1 MLKEIIR
8 DVRVCIKEYTE
19 VPAINGGTV
28 LKKTLLISLPIVDV
42 LLLAAGY
49 FFGMPALQAN
59 GYKATAKQNQATL
72 SASVDRAITAAKQN
86 AFLQDDV
93 TIAQAKNAVKI
104 SNDAAS
110 DLESKINS
118 NEKGLTDFSE
128 LPWVTSVNSG
138 YKTTLAV
145 RSLEAEYVKAA
156 KDYLAELKSVTKYD
170 EQTIPILKLME
181 DVENMPSLDDAAN
194 LDEATAAID
203 NVIAKLNQVIKLADQ
218 MKPTES
224 MKESHELNLK
234 TANELVA
241 IMKQMKTGIATLDAE
256 LLMTSLQAFQDKAT
270 SVQKKS
276 KELEIDFVEK
286 SKLTQLGDKLNSLSK
301 QIDAK
306 TSNW

>member
-1 MLKEIIR
+1 M
-8 DVRVCIKEYTE
+8 
-19 VPAINGGTV
+19 
-28 LKKTLLISLPIVDV
+28 KKTLLISLPIVVVV
-42 LLLAAGY
+42 LVAAGY
-49 FFGMPALQAN
+49 FFGMPTLQTN
-59 GYKATAKQNQATL
+59 GYKATAKQDQAVL

-118 NEKGLTDFSE
+118 NEKGLTNFSE
-128 LPWVTSVNSG
+128 LPWVTTVNGS

-156 KDYLAELKSVTKYD
+156 KDYLAELKGVNKYD
-170 EQTIPILKLME
+170 EQTIPILELME
-181 DVENMPSLDDAAN
+181 DVKDMPSLNDAADLN
-194 LDEATAAID
+194 EATAAID
-203 NVIAKLNQVIKLADQ
+203 NVIGKLNQVIKLANQ

-241 IMKQMKTGIATLDAE
+241 IMKQMKTGVATLDVN
-256 LLMTSLQAFQDKAT
+256 LLMTSMQAVQDKTT
-270 SVQKKS
+270 SVEKKS
-276 KELEIDFVEK
+276 KELEINFVEK
-286 SKLTQLGDKLNSLSK
+286 SKLTKLGDKLNSLSK